1 MMATDLKLRI
11 MKAEREHLARV
22 VELMKG
28 LAEFEKLLDEFHVT
42 VDLLERHLFG
52 ETASAELLVGFL
64 DDEICGYAL
73 FFHNFSTFRGRPGMY
88 MEDIYV
94 EPGARGRGLG
104 RALLIEVLRIARE
117 RECVRCEW
125 IVLDWNERAKN
136 FYESIGAR
144 PLEDWV
150 LYRIDE
156 ESVKRLLQKEHQKD
170 NS

>member
-1 MMATDLKLRI
+1 MATDLKLRI

-52 ETASAELLVGFL
+52 EAASAELLVGFL

>member
-1 MMATDLKLRI
+1 M
-11 MKAEREHLARV
+11 
-22 VELMKG
+22 
-28 LAEFEKLLDEFHVT
+28 
-42 VDLLERHLFG
+42 
-52 ETASAELLVGFL
+52 GFL